1 MLMLI
6 FIMFSHLNI
15 CDVRGHSFG
24 HWLHS
29 LLNCLD

>member
-24 HWLHS
+24 TG
-29 LLNCLD
+29 CTPY